1 MRIRFWGVRG
11 SVPTPLT
18 PSRLRS
24 KISSIM
30 QRVEPADLESQ
41 EARERFLA
49 SLPPYLFSCVGGNTS
64 CVEVEIRDDLRI
76 VFDAGTGI
84 RELGLALAARKRP
97 VDCRVFFSHFHWDH
111 LQGLPFFAP
120 AFDPSSRITYHSPI
134 KGFRELVEAQMRSP
148 WFPVTM
154 DVMRAPREWME
165 LSERPVAVGDA
176 TLSHRTMNH
185 PGGCYSYMVERGGK
199 KVIYSTDTELQR
211 GDFLRNEANAAYFED
226 AEALIIDAQ
235 YTLDEALE
243 KTDWGHS
250 SFSLAADFASEWG
263 IRRLVL
269 FHHEPSYDDR
279 KIETI
284 FKSAEWYVERLATR
298 GLEVILAREGLEI
311 EV

>member
-1 MRIRFWGVRG
+1 MRVRFWGVRG

-24 KISSIM
+24 KISSIL
-30 QRVEPADLESQ
+30 QRVEPSDLESQ

-49 SLPPYLFSCVGGNTS
+49 SLPPYLFSSVGGNTS
-64 CVEVEIRDDLRI
+64 CVEVELRDDLRI

-84 RELGLALAARKRP
+84 RELGRALAARKRP

-120 AFDPSSRITYHSPI
+120 AFDPSSRIAYHSPV
-134 KGFRELVEAQMRSP
+134 KGFRELVEAQMREP

-154 DVMRAPREWME
+154 DVMRAPREWIE
-165 LSERPVAVGDA
+165 LAGEPIAVGDA
-176 TLSHRTMNH
+176 TVSHRTMNH
-185 PGGCYSYMVERGGK
+185 PGGCYSYMVEREGK
-199 KVIYSTDTELQR
+199 KVIYSTDTELER
-211 GDFLRNEANAAYFED
+211 SDFLRNAENAAYFED

-250 SFSLAADFASEWG
+250 SFSLAADFASAWG

-284 FKSAEWYVERLATR
+284 FKSAEWYVERLASR

>member
-24 KISSIM
+24 KISSIL
-30 QRVEPADLESQ
+30 QRVEPSDLESQ

-49 SLPPYLFSCVGGNTS
+49 SLPPYLFSSVGGNTS
-64 CVEVEIRDDLRI
+64 CVEVELRDDLRI

-84 RELGLALAARKRP
+84 RELGRALAARKRP

-120 AFDPSSRITYHSPI
+120 AFDPSSRIAYHSPVR
-134 KGFRELVEAQMRSP
+134 GFRETVEAQMRAP

-154 DVMRAPREWME
+154 DVMRAPREWIE
-165 LSERPVAVGDA
+165 LAGEPIAVGDA
-176 TLSHRTMNH
+176 TVSHRTMNH
-185 PGGCYSYMVERGGK
+185 PGGCYSYMVERDGK
-199 KVIYSTDTELQR
+199 KVIYSTDTELER
-211 GDFLRNEANAAYFED
+211 SDFLRNDANAAYFEN

-250 SFSLAADFASEWG
+250 SFSLAADFASAWG

-284 FKSAEWYVERLATR
+284 FKSAEWYVERLASR